1 MKKLLIL
8 ILALVL
14 CVATFVAC
22 SNNEEATQTPTN
34 APTEAP
40 TEVPTQNPEAAVKTA
55 IAFVKSKHNELLK
68 NNQTPNDFEVTGKV
82 NACTIEWTSSKQGA
96 GVDVVVDGDI
106 VKIDVNEK
114 TKEDIEYTL
123 TAVAVAADG
132 TKSEPLVFNLVV
144 PEYKVISFEEYMKAN
159 EGDVVTVEGIVVGI
173 NAKSQGN
180 SRNHIFLAD
189 ASGKGGYYSYQMD
202 EDPAKAGIKIG
213 MTVSVSGPIAP
224 YNGMQEIK
232 GGTATIVDSTLKDV
246 APVDLTDV
254 FTGAATSTDGAF
266 KPYVGM
272 LVTVKGVEIA
282 NQDLAAASSQY
293 LYFTIGNVKSYV
305 RTYVTDMA
313 FGADTA
319 AKEAAKA
326 NIDAAHAEKYGWTA
340 NVTGILVLYSGNP
353 YIIPVSEGCFE
364 YTEFIQKTP
373 AEKIE
378 AEIGAIS
385 ISSKYTSETV
395 ITLPAIGKYFD
406 DVTITWTLDGEA
418 VTDSITLTPV
428 VGETKKVVLVATLV
442 CGEVTETK
450 TIEITLSMDPI
461 SIPEVI
467 ASKDGTPVIVE
478 GIVTEINTAW
488 SDQYGNITFTI
499 RDGEGNTLYIYRC
512 NTNVTVGDA
521 VRITGQVGSYNGS
534 KQIAAKS
541 VAEITGH
548 YEEVSLTDAVAKE
561 DGTLVIVKGTV
572 KQIDTPWSDKYGNI
586 TFTIEDGEGN
596 TLYIYR
602 CNTNVEVGNV
612 VTITGKVG
620 SYNDAKQI
628 AAGSYAI
635 VETAPDEGGDEGDEA
650 LDAEGTK
657 LEVVISDYAANQGW
671 ADDTTVKHLENV
683 LDDVITMTIAGGNFS
698 GKYYGGTHLRVY
710 ATDTPAGTITI
721 SAAEGY
727 KIAQVKIKTVEG
739 TYAFLQV
746 EGNDAEDLS
755 NKKVDVDAS
764 SITFNTVKNGS
775 DGKQVRILGIEVIYT
790 AA

>member
-55 IAFVKSKHNELLK
+55 IAFVKTKHNELLK
-68 NNQTPNDFEVTGKV
+68 IPQTPSDFEVTGKV

-132 TKSEPLVFNLVV
+132 TKSEPLVFNLIV
-144 PEYKVISFEEYMKAN
+144 PEYKVISHEEYMAAKEN
-159 EGDVVTVEGIVVGI
+159 DVVTVEGIVVGI
-173 NAKSQGN
+173 NSTSQGN
-180 SRNHIFLAD
+180 KRNHIFLAD

-224 YNGMQEIK
+224 YSGMQEIK
-232 GGTATIVDSTLKDV
+232 GGTATIVDSTIKDV
-246 APVDLTDV
+246 APVDLTEV
-254 FTGAATSTDGAF
+254 FTNATKSTDDAF

-282 NQDLAAASSQY
+282 NQDLAASSGQY
-293 LYFTIGNVKSYV
+293 LYFTTGNAKSYV
-305 RTYVTDMA
+305 RTHVTDMA

-364 YTEFIQKTP
+364 YTELVEKTP

-395 ITLPAIGKYFD
+395 ITLPAIGQYFD

-467 ASKDGTPVIVE
+467 ASEDGTPVIVE
-478 GIVTEINTAW
+478 GIVTEINEAW
-488 SDQYGNITFTI
+488 SDDFKNITFTI
-499 RDGEGNTLYIYRC
+499 R
-512 NTNVTVGDA
+512 
-521 VRITGQVGSYNGS
+521 
-534 KQIAAKS
+534 
-541 VAEITGH
+541 
-548 YEEVSLTDAVAKE
+548 
-561 DGTLVIVKGTV
+561 
-572 KQIDTPWSDKYGNI
+572 
-586 TFTIEDGEGN
+586 DGEGN